1 MVSEHCDVSNLKIK
15 TLFFIGLHYCQAIN
29 LSSGIIFSAVFNAR
43 DANATPLVHPMCLFK
58 CEFEN
63 ILFSELQKYA
73 GIKHRT
79 TPYHPKGNGQV
90 EIMNKTLLG
99 MMRAQ
104 TKRTG
109 IFGRT
114 HCRSVC
120 IPTSAPSVR
129 PRDIHLTS
137 ECLGDRQNSM

>member
-1 MVSEHCDVSNLKIK
+1 MVLCTQHPHQNLIVSEHCDVSNLKIK
-15 TLFFIGLHYCQAIN
+15 TLFFIGLHYCQAIK
-29 LSSGIIFSAVFNAR
+29 LSSGIIFSTVFNAW

-79 TPYHPKGNGQV
+79 TPYHPKRNGQG
-90 EIMNKTLLG
+90 ERMNRTLLG

-109 IFGRT
+109 RLDGLIAE
-114 HCRSVC
+114 VC
-120 IPTSAPSVR
+120 AYLQLHQV
-129 PRDIHLTS
+129 
-137 ECLGDRQNSM
+137 